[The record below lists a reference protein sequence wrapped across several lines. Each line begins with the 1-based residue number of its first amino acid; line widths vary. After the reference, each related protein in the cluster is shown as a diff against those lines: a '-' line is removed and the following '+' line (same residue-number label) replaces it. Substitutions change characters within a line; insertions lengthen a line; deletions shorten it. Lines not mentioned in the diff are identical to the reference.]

1 MRVLSEQ
8 ANCHF
13 EVDTHFEAATMKACD
28 AEVAALHQLLRS
40 QNLLRNSPLW
50 NLLFLQT
57 RVKKGKCKEALFAGL
72 SKIALSNGNYDHYN
86 I

>member
-8 ANCHF
+8 ADCHF
-13 EVDTHFEAATMKACD
+13 EVDKHFDAATMKACD

-40 QNLLRNSPLW
+40 PNLHRNSPLW
-50 NLLFLQT
+50 NFLFLQT
-57 RVKKGKCKEALFAGL
+57 RVKKGKCKEALFTDL
-72 SKIALSNGNYDHYN
+72 SKIARGNGNYDQYK